1 MAGQDMD
8 YYAVLGVSRQATA
21 DEVKRAYRRR
31 ARELHP
37 DANPGDPSAEARFKE
52 LARAYEVLSDPA
64 RRQRYDTFGTDD
76 PSMPGGGGFDGG
88 LGDVFSML
96 FGQGFGGGG
105 AGGPSGPPRGSDLE
119 ATVTVAFVDAVFGT
133 EAPVTVRTAEGCD
146 DCEAT
151 GAAAGTSAEAC
162 PDCGGSGHVRR
173 VRQSM
178 LGQMVTTGVCGR
190 CGGMGQVIGTPCATC
205 SGEGRTVVERT
216 YTVDIPAG
224 IDDGQTLRLPGR
236 GAVGPRGGGAGD
248 LYVHVVVEPHDQFVR
263 SGYDVLCVIP
273 VAMTQAVLGA
283 EIEFDTLDGTDTL
296 SLEPGTPSGW
306 RKVLRRKGVPHV
318 DGRGRGD
325 LVVEVE
331 VVIPVDLDEAQ
342 EGLLRQLAE
351 LRGEPVAEARSGLM
365 GRIRSALR

>member
-1 MAGQDMD
+1 MAGQQQD

-52 LARAYEVLSDPA
+52 LARAYEVLSDPG
-64 RRQRYDTFGTDD
+64 RRQRYDAFGTDD
-76 PSMPGGGGFDGG
+76 PSMPGPGGFDGG

-105 AGGPSGPPRGSDLE
+105 SSGPSGPPRGADLE
-119 ATVTVAFVDAVFGT
+119 ATVVVTFVDAVFGT
-133 EAPVTVRTAEGCD
+133 QAPVTVRTAEGCE
-146 DCEAT
+146 DCGAS
-151 GAAAGTSAEAC
+151 GAAAGTSSSPC
-162 PDCGGSGHVRR
+162 PDCGGSGQVRR

-190 CGGMGQVIGTPCATC
+190 CAGQGQVIATPCAAC
-205 SGEGRTVVERT
+205 GGEGRTVLERS

-224 IDDGQTLRLPGR
+224 IDNGQTLRLPGR
-236 GAVGPRGGGAGD
+236 GAVGPRGGGSGD
-248 LYVHVVVEPHDQFVR
+248 LYVHVVVEPHEQFVR
-263 SGYDVLCVIP
+263 SGYDVLCEVH
-273 VAMTQAVLGA
+273 VAMTQATLGA
-283 EIEFDTLDGTDTL
+283 DIEVETLDGTESL
-296 SLEPGTPSGW
+296 SIEPGTTSGW
-306 RKVLRRKGVPHV
+306 RKVLRRRGVPHV

-325 LVVEVE
+325 LVVEVK
-331 VVIPVDLDEAQ
+331 VIMPTDLDDAQ
-342 EGLLRQLAE
+342 EKLLRELAE
-351 LRGEPVAEARSGLM
+351 LRGESVAEPKSGFM